1 MKEIVVTIP
10 EEVSREV
17 ELLFYKYN
25 SLMNIIVF
33 LEENNKIDEE
43 RLEKKIDD
51 LTLIYAE
58 LEKKK
63 EYYSSIYQSEI
74 KGTPISYTFNFIEKQ
89 IIYEVED
96 E

>member
-1 MKEIVVTIP
+1 MKKIAVTIP

-63 EYYSSIYQSEI
+63 EYYSSIYQGEI
-74 KGTPISYTFNFIEKQ
+74 EGIPISYTFNFTEKQ